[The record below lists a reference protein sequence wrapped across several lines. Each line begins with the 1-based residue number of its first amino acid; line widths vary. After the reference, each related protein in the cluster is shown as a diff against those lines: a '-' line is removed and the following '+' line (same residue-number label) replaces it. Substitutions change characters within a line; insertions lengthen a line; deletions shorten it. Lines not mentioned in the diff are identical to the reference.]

1 MAHIRKHSRRGKD
14 GGRRA
19 AYEVR
24 YRDPSRRERSRT
36 FPRRIDAER
45 FAATIDT
52 DVAHGQYIDPILGK
66 MSFADFSR
74 EWLVTTGH
82 LKPKTREGYESIL
95 RTHLLPA
102 FGDQPIAKIRPVEVG
117 QFFSGLAAAGM
128 SVSRLRQTKSVLKL
142 IFDEAVR
149 NGYLA
154 RIPVEAIRLPSPQRR
169 EMSVLSPSQ
178 ISLLA
183 SKVPERYEAL
193 IFLLAYGGLRWGEAT
208 ALRRGR
214 FNVLRGRVEV
224 MEAVSDVSGVLHF
237 GSIKTHQVRSVALPS
252 FLRDLLAEHLSR
264 FVVDDVDALVFTTTN
279 GTNLR
284 IGNFRRRVWWPA
296 LDAAGL
302 PRSVR
307 IHDLRHTCAS
317 MLISKGANAKAIQQ
331 HLGHSSIT
339 VTFDVYGHLLPG
351 DQDRIAAALDETY
364 NLVRIPL
371 TKGDEDR
378 V

>member
-1 MAHIRKHSRRGKD
+1 MLEAMAHIRKVPRKGKG
-14 GGRRA
+14 GGRRM

-24 YRDPSRRERSRT
+24 YRDPARRERVRT
-36 FPRRIDAER
+36 FPRRVDAER

-52 DVAHGQYIDPILGK
+52 DIARGQYIDPALGRT
-66 MSFADFSR
+66 SFADFSR

-95 RTHLLPA
+95 RTHLMPA
-102 FGDQPIAKIRPVEVG
+102 FGDQPIAKVRPVVVG
-117 QFFSGLAAAGM
+117 QFFSGLAAGGM
-128 SVSRLRQTKSVLKL
+128 SVSRMRQTKNVLKR

-154 RIPVEAIRLPSPQRR
+154 RTPVEAIRLPSPQRR

-178 ISLLA
+178 VSLLA
-183 SKVPERYEAL
+183 SNVPDRYEAL

-214 FNVLRGRVEV
+214 FNVLRGRIEV
-224 MEAVSDVSGVLHF
+224 TESVSEVNGVLHF
-237 GSIKTHQVRSVALPS
+237 GSTKTHQVRSVVLPS
-252 FLRDLLAEHLSR
+252 FLRDLLSEHLSR
-264 FVVDDVDALVFTTTN
+264 FVEDDVNALVFTTKN
-279 GTNLR
+279 STNLR

-317 MLISKGANAKAIQQ
+317 MLIARGAHAKAIQQ
-331 HLGHSSIT
+331 HLGHSSIS
-339 VTFDVYGHLLPG
+339 VTFDVYGHLLP
-351 DQDRIAAALDETY
+351 DEQDRIATALDQTY
-364 NLVRIPL
+364 DAAQIRHLQ
-371 TKGDEDR
+371 
-378 V
+378 

>member
-1 MAHIRKHSRRGKD
+1 MFETMAHIRKVPRKGKG
-14 GGRRA
+14 GGRRM

-24 YRDPSRRERSRT
+24 YRDPARRERVRT
-36 FPRRIDAER
+36 FPRRVDAER
-45 FAATIDT
+45 FASTIDT
-52 DVAHGQYIDPILGK
+52 DIARGQYVDPVLGRT
-66 MSFADFSR
+66 SFADFSR
-74 EWLVTTGH
+74 DWLVTTGH

-102 FGDQPIAKIRPVEVG
+102 FGDQPIAKVRPVDVG
-117 QFFSGLAAAGM
+117 QFFSSLAAAGM
-128 SVSRLRQTKSVLKL
+128 SVSRMRQTKNVLKR

-154 RIPVEAIRLPSPQRR
+154 RTPVEGVRLPSPQRR
-169 EMSVLSPSQ
+169 EMSVLAPDQ
-178 ISLLA
+178 VSLLA
-183 SKVPERYEAL
+183 SNVPERYEAL

-224 MEAVSDVSGVLHF
+224 MEAVSEVNGVLHF
-237 GSIKTHQVRSVALPS
+237 GSTKTHQVRSVALPS
-252 FLRDLLAEHLSR
+252 FLRDLLAQHLNR
-264 FVVDDVDALVFTTTN
+264 FVDDDVDALVFTTKN
-279 GTNLR
+279 STNLR

-317 MLISKGANAKAIQQ
+317 MLIARGAHAKAIQQ

-339 VTFDVYGHLLPG
+339 VTFDVYGHLLP
-351 DQDRIAAALDETY
+351 DEQDRIAAALDATY
-364 NLVRIPL
+364 
-371 TKGDEDR
+371 DASR
-378 V
+378 VSRR